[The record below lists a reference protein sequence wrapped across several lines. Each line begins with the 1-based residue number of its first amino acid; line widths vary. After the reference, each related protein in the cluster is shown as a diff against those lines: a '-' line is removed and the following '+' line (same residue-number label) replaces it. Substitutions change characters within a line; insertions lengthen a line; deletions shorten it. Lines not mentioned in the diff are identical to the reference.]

1 MYFYIH
7 ILASHSTPTPN
18 PRTLQAGDKMPHPS
32 HIPDHMPAFPDPH
45 TYIRTLVRT
54 LLYQNYLET
63 IKNAFER
70 EATLVNVQ
78 FSEQFIWVKWIEVV
92 IINNRITYM
101 YIQEIFKWKHKIKTC
116 TSAFLSKFQ
125 SFFFTFEMHMH
136 VQWKWHVS
144 LKAFFFKIYLS
155 TITNERIFI
164 WNIHYH
170 INVQIILCFWFN
182 CLNFRPKKLQ

>member
-78 FSEQFIWVKWIEVV
+78 FSEQFIWVKWIEVM

-101 YIQEIFKWKHKIKTC
+101 YIQEIFK
-116 TSAFLSKFQ
+116 
-125 SFFFTFEMHMH
+125 
-136 VQWKWHVS
+136 
-144 LKAFFFKIYLS
+144 
-155 TITNERIFI
+155 
-164 WNIHYH
+164 
-170 INVQIILCFWFN
+170 
-182 CLNFRPKKLQ
+182 

>member
-1 MYFYIH
+1 MQQTSYPRNYVSVNQQNFDTPRTLNPTNINDSTVFVINNDLGALKFKFFALFFFYIH

-101 YIQEIFKWKHKIKTC
+101 YIQEIFK
-116 TSAFLSKFQ
+116 
-125 SFFFTFEMHMH
+125 
-136 VQWKWHVS
+136 
-144 LKAFFFKIYLS
+144 
-155 TITNERIFI
+155 
-164 WNIHYH
+164 
-170 INVQIILCFWFN
+170 
-182 CLNFRPKKLQ
+182 

>member
-78 FSEQFIWVKWIEVV
+78 FSEQFIWVKWIEVM

-101 YIQEIFKWKHKIKTC
+101 YIQEIFKWKHKMKTC
-116 TSAFLSKFQ
+116 TYAFLSKFQ
-125 SFFFTFEMHMH
+125 SFFLLLKCIYMYNENGMYH
-136 VQWKWHVS
+136 WKLFFQNI
-144 LKAFFFKIYLS
+144 LKYYNKWKNFYMKYTLS
-155 TITNERIFI
+155 YKCTN
-164 WNIHYH
+164 H
-170 INVQIILCFWFN
+170 IMFLI
-182 CLNFRPKKLQ
+182 